1 MKYIKIFN
9 PTSKSFHVKT
19 FEIKP
24 NDSIML
30 APYEGDKSLNFI
42 NALKRSGLTVSIV
55 NLADTPAN
63 VSIKKNQFKITDT
76 TKKEKV
82 SAVTATVQSETKAAE
97 VKQESQKSVTKTVEK
112 ESTNVAVKEPKEKTI
127 TSEKRIEEKQEVKK
141 EPEVKQRKKP
151 GPKPKA
157 KTEQTKKAEAE
168 TKSEKS
174 GSDKA

>member
-55 NLADTPAN
+55 NLSDTPAN
-63 VSIKKNQFKITDT
+63 VFIKKHQFKITDT

-82 SAVTATVQSETKAAE
+82 SEVTETVQSETKSAK
-97 VKQESQKSVTKTVEK
+97 VNQESQKSDRKTVEK
-112 ESTNVAVKEPKEKTI
+112 ESTNIAVKEPKEKTI
-127 TSEKRIEEKQEVKK
+127 ISEKKSEEKQEVKK

-157 KTEQTKKAEAE
+157 KTEQTKKPEAE
-168 TKSEKS
+168 IESEKS
-174 GSDKA
+174 SSDKA